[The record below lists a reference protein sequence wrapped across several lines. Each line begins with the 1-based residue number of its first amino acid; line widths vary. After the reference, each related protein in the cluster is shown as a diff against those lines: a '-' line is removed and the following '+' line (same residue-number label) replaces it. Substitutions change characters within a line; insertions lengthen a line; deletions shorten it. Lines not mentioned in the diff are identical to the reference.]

1 LVEDPV
7 VSESGETFPESP
19 KSSDKP
25 VKAPLEEINDFKDD
39 LESKIEKNKAEI
51 KEMAERLMKEH

>member
-1 LVEDPV
+1 M

-19 KSSDKP
+19 KSSDRP